1 MLQFSGCS
9 TEDLRVTKQ
18 TLKLPHA
25 PPAVAVG
32 HSPLRERWEHFLS
45 QVIPSEAVDGPNAPK
60 FRASQILAVARLFPL
75 VILGNVVN
83 SGAIAIVFGHKNPWA
98 FPWFMFVVGMLM
110 VAKPLWLR
118 VVRRDVAG
126 APRASV
132 KSMRILGWSVA
143 LFALGWASL
152 PISMFPEAD
161 HNGQMLLATVVVGM
175 VCAGGFILSAHVKAA
190 SLYVAVIT
198 VAAVLGLAH
207 SRYANFP
214 ALILMLLVYAGTLQ
228 TMVISSAKV
237 FMSRLRADA
246 EAERQAQLVDLLLKD
261 FEAHASDWLWEISPD
276 GRLRHISLR
285 QVESL
290 GAHENELQH
299 QPFLEFLSSRQPRD
313 DLEAQEALTQ
323 FAQLLTVGLSFRDA
337 ELALLV
343 NGELRW
349 CSLTGKPLTD
359 ELGRQIGWR
368 GVGSDIT
375 RARRSR
381 DELARLANQDTL
393 TGLANRHR
401 FGLVL
406 TAMLG
411 HPDPAARHGAV
422 LFMDLDHFKTINDSL
437 GHGVGDQLL
446 ISAANRLRYAMPS
459 NALLARLGGDEFAV
473 LLPGVSN
480 GEQAG
485 MVARELVGA
494 INAVHVLGEVQVT
507 VRASVGV
514 ALAPLD
520 ADTPDLLLRCADMAL
535 YASKAAGRN
544 TWRFFEPAMAASAN
558 TRVRLQQELGVA
570 LSNEDFMLYYQPQID
585 LKTGELSGFEA
596 LVRWQHAERGVISP
610 GEFIPVAEETGQ
622 IVSLGTWVLR
632 QACRE
637 ALSWPTDTR
646 VAVNLSA
653 VQFRQSNVV
662 AMVEEA
668 LHDSGLPPHRLE
680 LEITESA
687 LIDDHDEVRATLMA
701 LRERGVRV
709 ALDDFGTGY
718 SSLAYLKN
726 LPLDKLKI
734 DGMFVR
740 TLATD
745 ADSQAVVRAIVSLAQ
760 ALGLETTA
768 ECVENEEQW
777 ILLKALG
784 CNDAQGYWMSRP
796 LPGLDV
802 GIYLE
807 RLTLTTELH

>member
-1 MLQFSGCS
+1 LA
-9 TEDLRVTKQ
+9 EDLRVTKQ
-18 TLKLPHA
+18 TLKLPAAH
-25 PPAVAVG
+25 PTGSVG
-32 HSPLRERWEHFLS
+32 RSLLRERWQHFVD
-45 QVIPSEAVDGPNAPK
+45 QVISTEAVDGPNAPK

-83 SGAIAIVFGHKNPWA
+83 SGAIAIVFGNKSPLA
-98 FPWFMFVVGMLM
+98 FPWFVGVVGMLV
-110 VAKPLWLR
+110 VAKPMWLR
-118 VVRRDVAG
+118 VVRRDSVG

-132 KSMRILGWSVA
+132 KSMLVLEWSVN
-143 LFALGWASL
+143 LFAAGWASL
-152 PISMFPEAD
+152 PIFMFAEAD

-175 VCAGGFILSAHVKAA
+175 MCAGGFILSAHVRAA
-190 SLYVAVIT
+190 SMYVAVIT
-198 VAAVLGLAH
+198 VAAVLGLLN
-207 SRYANFP
+207 SRYANYP
-214 ALILMLLVYAGTLQ
+214 ALVLMLIVYAGTLQ
-228 TMVISSAKV
+228 AMVIASAKV

-276 GRLRHISLR
+276 GCLKHISSRLT
-285 QVESL
+285 ESL
-290 GAHENELQH
+290 GAQEDELQRS
-299 QPFLEFLSSRQPRD
+299 PFLQFLGSRLPRG
-313 DLEAQEALTQ
+313 DLEAQAALTH
-323 FAQLLTVGLSFRDA
+323 FAQLLTLGQSFRDA
-337 ELALLV
+337 ELAVLV
-343 NGELRW
+343 NGQLRW
-349 CSLTGKPLTD
+349 CSLTGKPLID
-359 ELGRQIGWR
+359 EAGRQIGWR
-368 GVGSDIT
+368 GVGSDVT

-406 TAMLG
+406 TALLSQSE
-411 HPDPAARHGAV
+411 PADRRGSV

-446 ISAANRLRYAMPS
+446 LSAANRLRQAMPA

-473 LLPGVSN
+473 LLPGVSDA
-480 GEQAG
+480 EQAG
-485 MVARELVGA
+485 ILAGELVNA
-494 INAVHVLGEVQVT
+494 INSVHVLGEVQVT

-558 TRVRLQQELGVA
+558 TRVRLQQEMGVA
-570 LSNEDFMLYYQPQID
+570 LANEDFRLYYQPQID
-585 LKTGELSGFEA
+585 FRTGALSGFEA
-596 LVRWQHAERGVISP
+596 LVRWQHAERGVINP

-662 AMVEEA
+662 DLVEQA
-668 LHDSGLPPHRLE
+668 LADSGLPAHRLE

-701 LRERGVRV
+701 LRESGVRV

-740 TLATD
+740 NLASDT
-745 ADSQAVVRAIVSLAQ
+745 DSQAVVRAIVSLAQ

-768 ECVENEEQW
+768 ECVESQEQW
-777 ILLKALG
+777 TLLKALG
-784 CNDAQGYWMSRP
+784 CHDAQGYWMSRP
-796 LPGLDV
+796 LPAPDV
-802 GIYLE
+802 GAYLN
-807 RLTLTTELH
+807 RLALTTESS